1 MSHPRKT
8 PDTLRSK
15 RWFGAS
21 DLRSFG
27 HRSRALQMGFAHEEF
42 MGKPVIGIINTW
54 SEINPCHTHLRDRAD
69 AVKRA
74 VWAAGGFPVEIPVMS
89 ASEQYQKPT
98 TMLYRNFLA
107 METEESIR
115 SHPLDGAVLL
125 GGCDKSTPALIM
137 GACSAGLPFIFV
149 PAGPMLR
156 GNWAGKVLGSGADVW
171 KYWAEKEAGNITDD
185 QWKEMESGIARSH
198 GTCMVMGTA
207 ATMMSHAEVLGL
219 TLPGASAI
227 PAADAAHPRMA
238 AASGTRIVEM
248 VWEDLTPDRILTRQ
262 SFENALTVH
271 MAVAGSTNAII
282 HLIAMAGRAGVSL
295 TPDDFDAFSRTMPV
309 IANLRPSGGFL
320 MEDFFYAGGLPAL
333 LKQLESKLHT
343 DAMTVTGQ
351 PLAQTIALAT
361 VYDDDIIRPLDRPV
375 SAENGL
381 AVLKGNIAPD
391 GCVIK
396 PSAAEPRLLKH
407 VGPALVF
414 EDYEAMM
421 RAVNDETLDV
431 TADHVLVLKNCGPV
445 GGPGMPEW
453 GMMPIP
459 KTLLKQG
466 VRDMLRISDARMS
479 GTSYGA
485 CVLHVAPEAYIR
497 GPLAAVMTGDIIRVD
512 VEARSISVDLTDAEI
527 AARLAV
533 WTPPDR
539 DYPRGWGKMSAA
551 HIRQADKGC
560 DFDYLEGTAKIPEPE
575 IH

>member
-1 MSHPRKT
+1 
-8 PDTLRSK
+8 
-15 RWFGAS
+15 
-21 DLRSFG
+21 
-27 HRSRALQMGFAHEEF
+27 
-42 MGKPVIGIINTW
+42 
-54 SEINPCHTHLRDRAD
+54 
-69 AVKRA
+69 
-74 VWAAGGFPVEIPVMS
+74 
-89 ASEQYQKPT
+89 
-98 TMLYRNFLA
+98 MLYRNFLA
-107 METEESIR
+107 MEAEESIR

-137 GACSAGLPFIFV
+137 GACSAGLPFIYV

-185 QWKEMESGIARSH
+185 QWRDMESGIARSY

-238 AASGTRIVEM
+238 AAAGKRIVEM
-248 VWEDLTPDRILTRQ
+248 VWEDLTPDRILSRK

-282 HLIAMAGRAGVSL
+282 HLIAMAGRAGVEL
-295 TPDDFDAFSRTMPV
+295 TPDDFDTFSRRVPV
-309 IANLRPSGGFL
+309 IANLRPSGNFL

-343 DAMTVTGQ
+343 DAMTVTGK
-351 PLAQTIALAT
+351 PIAETIALAQ
-361 VYDDDIIRPLDRPV
+361 VYDADVIRPLGNPV
-375 SAENGL
+375 TTANGL
-381 AVLKGNIAPD
+381 AVLKGNLAPD

-396 PSAAEPRLLKH
+396 PSAAEPHLLKH
-407 VGPALVF
+407 AGPALVF
-414 EDYEAMM
+414 EDYDAMM
-421 RAVNDETLDV
+421 QAVNDESLDV
-431 TADHVLVLKNCGPV
+431 TADHIMVLKNCGPV

-459 KTLLKQG
+459 KKLLKQG

-497 GPLAAVMTGDIIRVD
+497 GPLAAVKTGDIIRVD
-512 VEARSISVDLTDAEI
+512 VEARSISVDLSDAEI
-527 AARLAV
+527 AERLTS
-533 WTPPDR
+533 WMPPDR

>member
-1 MSHPRKT
+1 MS
-8 PDTLRSK
+8 
-15 RWFGAS
+15 
-21 DLRSFG
+21 
-27 HRSRALQMGFAHEEF
+27 
-42 MGKPVIGIINTW
+42 V
-54 SEINPCHTHLRDRAD
+54 
-69 AVKRA
+69 
-74 VWAAGGFPVEIPVMS
+74 
-89 ASEQYQKPT
+89 SEQYQKPT

-107 METEESIR
+107 MEAEESIR

-156 GNWAGKVLGSGADVW
+156 GNWAGRVLGSGADVW
-171 KYWAEKEAGNITDD
+171 KYWAEKEAGNITDG
-185 QWKEMESGIARSH
+185 QWKDMESGIARSH

-238 AASGTRIVEM
+238 AAAGKRIVEM
-248 VWEDLTPDRILTRQ
+248 VWEDLTPGRILTRK

-282 HLIAMAGRAGVSL
+282 HLIAMAGRAGVPL
-295 TPDDFDAFSRTMPV
+295 TPDDFDAFSRKVPV
-309 IANLRPSGGFL
+309 IANLRPSGAFL

-343 DAMTVTGQ
+343 DAMTVTGK
-351 PLAQTIALAT
+351 PLSQTIALAT
-361 VYDDDIIRPLDRPV
+361 VYNDDVIRPLDKAV
-375 SAENGL
+375 STANGL

-396 PSAAEPRLLKH
+396 PSAAEPHLLKH
-407 VGPALVF
+407 SGPALVF
-414 EDYEAMM
+414 EDYDAMM
-421 RAVNDETLDV
+421 RAVNDESLDV
-431 TADHVLVLKNCGPV
+431 TRDHIMVLKNCGPV

-459 KTLLKQG
+459 KRLLKQG

-497 GPLAAVMTGDIIRVD
+497 GPLAAVKTGDIIGVD
-512 VEARSISVDLTDAEI
+512 VEARTISVNLSDAEI
-527 AARLAV
+527 AARLAA